1 MQFIFSPTNLDA
13 QKNYIIDLDVSDSFD
28 KKSTYT
34 FSITIFDSSIKNITK
49 KITEKVPE
57 LGAKVV

>member
-57 LGAKVV
+57 